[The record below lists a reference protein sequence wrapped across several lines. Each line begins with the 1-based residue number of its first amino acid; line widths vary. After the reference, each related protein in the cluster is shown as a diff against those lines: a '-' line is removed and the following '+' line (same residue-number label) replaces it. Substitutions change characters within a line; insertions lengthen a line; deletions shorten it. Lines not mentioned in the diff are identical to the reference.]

1 MKKAASKGAAFFLA
15 VLESVSMHVE
25 IPHHF
30 ARKEAVNRVKM
41 ALNQS
46 RAQVLQRAPDLKTE
60 WENDT
65 LRFSATIQ
73 GKFIEGTMEVQE
85 KQFVIDAK
93 LPLLWRIFE
102 GRIEKAIKEQV
113 SQMR

>member
-1 MKKAASKGAAFFLA
+1 
-15 VLESVSMHVE
+15 MHVE

-46 RAQVLQRAPDLKTE
+46 RAQVLQQSPDLKDE
-60 WENDT
+60 WQGDT
-65 LRFSATIQ
+65 LHFSATIQ
-73 GKFIEGTMEVQE
+73 GKHITGTLEVRD
-85 KQFVIDAK
+85 KQFVLDAK
-93 LPLLWRIFE
+93 LPLLWRMFE

-113 SQMR
+113 AQLS

>member
-1 MKKAASKGAAFFLA
+1 
-15 VLESVSMHVE
+15 MHVE

-30 ARKEAVNRVKM
+30 SRKDALTRVKM

-46 RAQVLQRAPDLKTE
+46 RAQVLQHAPDMKTD
-60 WENDT
+60 WDGDT
-65 LRFSATIQ
+65 LKFSATIQ
-73 GKFIEGTMEVQE
+73 GKFIEGTLAVEE

-113 SQMR
+113 GQLR

>member
-1 MKKAASKGAAFFLA
+1 
-15 VLESVSMHVE
+15 MHVE

-46 RAQVLQRAPDLKTE
+46 RAQVLQQAPDLKTD
-60 WENDT
+60 WEGDT
-65 LRFSATIQ
+65 LKFSATIQ
-73 GKFIEGTMEVQE
+73 GKLINGTLEVQD
-85 KQFVIDAK
+85 KQFVLDAK
-93 LPLLWRIFE
+93 LPLLWRMFE

-113 SQMR
+113 AQLS

>member
-1 MKKAASKGAAFFLA
+1 
-15 VLESVSMHVE
+15 MHVE
-25 IPHHF
+25 IPHQF
-30 ARKEAVNRVKM
+30 SRKEAINRVKM

-46 RAQVLQRAPDLKTE
+46 RGQLLQQAPDLKTE
-60 WENDT
+60 WQGDA
-65 LRFSATIQ
+65 LKFSATVQ
-73 GKFIEGTMEVQE
+73 GKHITGSLEVQE

-113 SQMR
+113 SQIR

>member
-1 MKKAASKGAAFFLA
+1 
-15 VLESVSMHVE
+15 MHVE

-30 ARKEAVNRVKM
+30 GQKEAVNRIKM

-46 RAQVLQRAPDLKTE
+46 RGQLLSQAPDLTTE
-60 WENDT
+60 WEGSVLN
-65 LRFSATIQ
+65 FSATIQ
-73 GKFIEGTMEVQE
+73 GKHITGSLAAEE

-102 GRIEKAIKEQV
+102 GRIEKAIREQV
-113 SQMR
+113 GQMR